1 MKNAISL
8 HFFKGNTK
16 MTILDNSQNSSNSQ
30 FFPIF
35 APMKKRLLQIGS
47 LLMAFAVLFVSFGW
61 DVCFHYCTSSH
72 TMTSHIGMGSPM
84 HAQCFGHAQCSEE
97 SHEHHPMATH
107 FDAKGCCN
115 DYDSKIQFTDN
126 FVYSP
131 EKQLIISLQYYL
143 LSHLDLNDVL
153 VQVRQIFYN
162 HSPKKALKFLS
173 GQERIVFFSSLKLN
187 PLVFWFFVLADLRFA
202 CIEKG
207 ISNPHLNIAGLQ
219 IRQNRGASLHFVA
232 ATVWQPYKPSLNL
245 EL

>member
-1 MKNAISL
+1 MVCNNFPIFAP
-8 HFFKGNTK
+8 
-16 MTILDNSQNSSNSQ
+16 MNSQ

-107 FDAKGCCN
+107 FDAKGCCD

-126 FVYSP
+126 FVFSP
-131 EKQLIISLQYYL
+131 EKQLDIHFQPFVFV
-143 LSHLDLNDVL
+143 HLDLQELLLKAQQAWHHFTARKIPHFISARDRL
-153 VQVRQIFYN
+153 VYF
-162 HSPKKALKFLS
+162 SAL
-173 GQERIVFFSSLKLN
+173 RLN
-187 PLVFWFFVLADLRFA
+187 PLVF
-202 CIEKG
+202 
-207 ISNPHLNIAGLQ
+207 
-219 IRQNRGASLHFVA
+219 
-232 ATVWQPYKPSLNL
+232 
-245 EL
+245 